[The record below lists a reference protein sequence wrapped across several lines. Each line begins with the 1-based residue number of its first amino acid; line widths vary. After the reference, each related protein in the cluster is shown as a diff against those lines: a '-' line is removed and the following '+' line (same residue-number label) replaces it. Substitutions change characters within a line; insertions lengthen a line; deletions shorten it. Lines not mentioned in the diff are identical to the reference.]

1 MKLKP
6 CIYYLGLSCFPI
18 SIMALL
24 NIFYSFYFDYLLNI
38 QTYVAVLFLSLIVGF
53 NLHNY
58 GKKEKENINIFEQI
72 FTILLIYFFISFFIQ
87 IPFYFSE
94 YNVSF
99 LESYFESISGLTG
112 TGFTI
117 FENIR
122 FLDDPIL
129 LWRSSSQWIGG
140 LYFLITVAIS

>member
-38 QTYVAVLFLSLIVGF
+38 QTYIAVLFLSLIVGF
-53 NLHNY
+53 NLYNF

-99 LESYFESISGLTG
+99 
-112 TGFTI
+112 
-117 FENIR
+117 
-122 FLDDPIL
+122 
-129 LWRSSSQWIGG
+129 
-140 LYFLITVAIS
+140 

>member
-38 QTYVAVLFLSLIVGF
+38 QTYIAVLFLSLIVGF
-53 NLHNY
+53 NLYNF

-72 FTILLIYFFISFFIQ
+72 FTILLIYFLISFFIQ

-94 YNVSF
+94 YKVSF

-129 LWRSSSQWIGG
+129 LWRSSSQSVSYTH
-140 LYFLITVAIS
+140 LTLPTKA

>member
-53 NLHNY
+53 NLFNF

-72 FTILLIYFFISFFIQ
+72 FTIILIYFFISFFIK
-87 IPFYFSE
+87 IYFFSE
-94 YNVSF
+94 YK
-99 LESYFESISGLTG
+99 
-112 TGFTI
+112 
-117 FENIR
+117 
-122 FLDDPIL
+122 IL
-129 LWRSSSQWIGG
+129 LNLILKAFWINRYWIY
-140 LYFLITVAIS
+140 YF